1 LDPPK
6 FSAVQEVRIGKE
18 SPLWR
23 DERIISIA
31 LQTVSAVVI
40 IGVLVWVVTNIVN
53 AAEQRGLGLG
63 FNFMDSAAG
72 FSISES
78 VIPFSPSDSF
88 ARALLVG
95 VLNTL
100 RVSLV
105 GIVFATI
112 LGFIVGIAQLSTN
125 WLVSRIALA
134 FVELHRNIPL
144 LVLLFLWYRGIFTRL
159 PSVRASIQWP
169 GPVFINQRG
178 LYLTWPIFTDTG
190 WIFITLALVG
200 IVAAALAWILLR
212 RIREV
217 SGRTTNF
224 VGVSLG
230 IFVLGLVLGWVFSG
244 GRPFDTSIPELQGFN
259 FQGGIHLTP
268 EFAALLIGLTTYT
281 AAFIAEVVRGG
292 IQAIQRGQLEAAAAL
307 GLRESHIL
315 NLVVIPQA
323 MRIIIPPLIS
333 QYLNLVKNSS
343 LAVFLGFPELFSIG
357 KTVIN
362 QAGRAIP
369 VFILIMAVYLI
380 ISLVTSLLLNIY
392 NRRVQFVER

>member
-1 LDPPK
+1 MDPTK
-6 FSAVQEVRIGKE
+6 FSAVQEVPISKE
-18 SPLWR
+18 APLWR
-23 DERIISIA
+23 DERVIRIAAQII
-31 LQTVSAVVI
+31 SAVVI
-40 IGVLVWVVTNIVN
+40 TGLLIWVLMNIVT

-63 FNFMDSAAG
+63 FRFLDDAAG

-78 VIPFSPSDSF
+78 IIPYSPADSF

-95 VLNTL
+95 ILNTL
-100 RVSLV
+100 RVSLL
-105 GIVFATI
+105 GIVLATI
-112 LGFIVGIAQLSTN
+112 LGFVVGVAQLSTN
-125 WLVSRIALA
+125 WLLSRIALT

-144 LVLLFLWYRGIFTRL
+144 LVLLFLWYRGVFTQL
-159 PSVRASIQWP
+159 PSVRNSLVWP
-169 GPVFINQRG
+169 GPTFINQRG
-178 LYLTWPIFTDTG
+178 IYLTWPTPTDTG
-190 WIFITLALVG
+190 WIFITLALIG
-200 IVAAALAWILLR
+200 LGGASIAWILLR
-212 RIREV
+212 RIRENT
-217 SGRTTNF
+217 GRTTNF
-224 VGVSLG
+224 AGVSLV
-230 IFVLGLVLGWVFSG
+230 ILATGLVLGWLFSG
-244 GRPFDTSIPELQGFN
+244 GRPFDYDIPELQGFN
-259 FQGGIHLTP
+259 FRGGIHMTP

-292 IQAIQRGQLEAAAAL
+292 IQAVQRGQLEAAAAL

-343 LAVFLGFPELFSIG
+343 LAVFLGFPEIFSIG

-369 VFILIMAVYLI
+369 VFVLIMAVYLV